1 MFFKGVELTDENWLE
16 KTVVPSEL
24 RKKVL
29 HQARFKAL
37 TSIQFFQVKNKA
49 YIHTLTESKYVWV
62 RFRYFPKT
70 FATIVNYPN
79 NYELPKL
86 GSKIRDS

>member
-1 MFFKGVELTDENWLE
+1 MKENNMHRAIKNRIMAFYELQWQYNSVQSCINIFRNAKVKILKDTIVSVYFQGVELTDENWLE

-37 TSIQFFQVKNKA
+37 TSIRL
-49 YIHTLTESKYVWV
+49 I
-62 RFRYFPKT
+62 
-70 FATIVNYPN
+70 
-79 NYELPKL
+79 
-86 GSKIRDS
+86 

>member
-1 MFFKGVELTDENWLE
+1 MIYLKFQGVELTENNWLE

-37 TSIQFFQVKNKA
+37 TAIKFFQVKNKA
-49 YIHTLTESKYVWV
+49 YIHTLTE
-62 RFRYFPKT
+62 
-70 FATIVNYPN
+70 
-79 NYELPKL
+79 
-86 GSKIRDS
+86 G